1 MGSHIRIQIM
11 HSEKNL
17 KVKLQNLMEIYE
29 VLIRCKLNKKKFE
42 NNYKNFIFIKLW
54 RIYRTMSASHDS
66 YGVERKCVFNVQCA
80 YACQQ
85 IFMCHYDAL
94 SYQK

>member
-1 MGSHIRIQIM
+1 MSSNIRIQIM
-11 HSEKNL
+11 HSEKKL
-17 KVKLQNLMEIYE
+17 KVKLQNLMEIYK
-29 VLIRCKLNKKKFE
+29 VLIRCKLVLKNFD

-54 RIYRTMSASHDS
+54 RIYRTMSAWHNS
-66 YGVERKCVFNVQCA
+66 YGLEWKCMFNVQCG

-94 SYQK
+94 SYQM